1 MVNSIEY
8 MLFGMSEHGSMNELQ
23 QFVDA
28 NDRWFRG
35 HLPESDASLDSAEAQ
50 LGLSLPPD
58 IRWVLRDFGYW
69 HATGISSLDET
80 IENTIAAREHVKLP
94 HRYIVLYDHQDGG
107 VILLDTEPNPRTGQF
122 NVYDSGWESI
132 PDELELEIVYD
143 SYLCYVKEVLARQQ
157 DFIAPEDIDY
167 DPTRYRNA

>member
-1 MVNSIEY
+1 
-8 MLFGMSEHGSMNELQ
+8 MSEHGSMNELQ

-50 LGLSLPPD
+50 LALSLPPD